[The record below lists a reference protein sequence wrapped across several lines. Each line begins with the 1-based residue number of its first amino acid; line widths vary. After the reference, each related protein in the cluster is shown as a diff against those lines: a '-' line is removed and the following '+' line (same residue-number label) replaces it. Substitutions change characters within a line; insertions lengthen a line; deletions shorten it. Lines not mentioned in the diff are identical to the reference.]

1 MHTIAKK
8 RRYSSIAVEFPI
20 RNDLSAQSQ
29 GVSEGF
35 PSWERAH
42 RAPAYVHGREN
53 DVISTVSHLP
63 WSITPLTKLATNAA
77 YTPCGLLKSAYVS
90 TNERPI
96 KPIYAAHTALW
107 YLSRM
112 VCELIVVHLG
122 VTCRC

>member
-20 RNDLSAQSQ
+20 RNDLSAHSQ
-29 GVSEGF
+29 GISSMF

-53 DVISTVSHLP
+53 DVISTESHLP
-63 WSITPLTKLATNAA
+63 WSITPPTILPANAA
-77 YTPCGLLKSAYVS
+77 YTPCGLLKSVYIS
-90 TNERPI
+90 TNERPT
-96 KPIYAAHTALW
+96 KSIYAAHTTLKN
-107 YLSRM
+107 LSRM
-112 VCELIVVHLG
+112 VCESIRVHLG